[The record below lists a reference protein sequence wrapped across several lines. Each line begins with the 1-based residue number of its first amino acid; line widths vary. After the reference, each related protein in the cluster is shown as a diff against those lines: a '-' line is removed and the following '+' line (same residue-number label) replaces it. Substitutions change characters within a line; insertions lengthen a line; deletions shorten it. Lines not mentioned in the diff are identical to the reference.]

1 MMQREF
7 NGSQGQIVPV
17 LLSMKH
23 RIAQVP
29 EKNKDGLPINLVTDF
44 KTALLSTIEN
54 RFKNCF
60 LFEESNKELLLAAIS
75 TPRFKGSFIEK
86 DDDLIFT
93 KNLLI
98 AECKKM
104 RVNIPDI
111 AQERNCNV
119 TQDEFLVS
127 VSRDVRRNSLEAE
140 TDSEVAR
147 FLCDVRTDDSILNE
161 FPNIKAVFSKYNTT
175 ICSSAPIE
183 RVFSQSLMIFAPR
196 RNRLSA
202 VHFEQTL
209 HLKHNRIILK
219 KIMTC

>member
-1 MMQREF
+1 MQREF

-44 KTALLSTIEN
+44 KTALLSAIEN

-161 FPNIKAVFSKYNTT
+161 CPNIKAVFSKYNTT
-175 ICSSAPIE
+175 IFSSAPIE

-209 HLKHNRIILK
+209 LLKHNRIL
-219 KIMTC
+219 